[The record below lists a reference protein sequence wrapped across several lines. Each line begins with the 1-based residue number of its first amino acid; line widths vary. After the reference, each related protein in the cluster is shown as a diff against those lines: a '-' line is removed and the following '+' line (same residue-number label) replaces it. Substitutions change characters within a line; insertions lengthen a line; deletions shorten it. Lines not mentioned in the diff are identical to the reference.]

1 MMPLLVRFVRG
12 PIAFN
17 NKISL
22 VAIEVSD
29 VITKLMLPPEFESKE
44 LSIPQQP
51 PQDLFGG
58 RLVLPKLASES
69 FLS

>member
-1 MMPLLVRFVRG
+1 MPLLVRFVRG

-44 LSIPQQP
+44 LSIPQQ
-51 PQDLFGG
+51 
-58 RLVLPKLASES
+58 LP
-69 FLS
+69 